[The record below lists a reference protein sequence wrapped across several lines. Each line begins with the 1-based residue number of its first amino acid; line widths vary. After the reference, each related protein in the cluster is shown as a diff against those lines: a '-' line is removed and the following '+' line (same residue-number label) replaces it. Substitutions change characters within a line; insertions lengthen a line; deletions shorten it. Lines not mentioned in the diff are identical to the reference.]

1 MGVTKE
7 AFVDLQEKYEKIKKL
22 IEEDSKLDPESE
34 PYISKYA
41 ARQLLIS
48 MKANLEK
55 LLDQS
60 NENSEKLTAM
70 LGAVWY
76 YLGMISVDTE
86 ELSTGEIQ
94 LNKSISLVE
103 NYSLKPE
110 FVLVM
115 LNALN
120 QLGILWSHRDDSEKS
135 KEYLER
141 SQKLYA
147 DFKDLN
153 IAPVCFNDLFRSS
166 GEKNEEESYM
176 YLEKTH
182 TLTLYYLAQ
191 IYGSLKDQLKS
202 AIYCHVTLKRQ
213 LEFNDH
219 EPIDWALNAA
229 TLSQF
234 FMEKNGFKQA
244 RHHLAAASNMLSI
257 YEAKLNDTAS
267 LSEEYDAKM
276 EAFKHRS
283 ADVARCWA
291 KYGIFLLS
299 SSRDRLLHHTDDEE
313 DCSMTCTLSSDLA
326 QLQLAPDSTV
336 SSDDLSDLF
345 FPSFDVQVYELQ
357 VTDQFVLTFEDAR
370 AVFLSIQSWLNEA
383 HLYYT
388 LENHATDYVQIVQ
401 DMSQM
406 FNYLAF
412 FEDNAERQS
421 KMHKRRIDLLEN
433 AVKELNPTYYLQ
445 VCRQIWY
452 ELGETYI
459 TILEIKMDKL
469 RESPERPTP
478 HALQKINS
486 LIEKSIANFLNFVNS
501 IKETLNTESIE
512 KVHDDLERPTLKAY
526 FHAAVMYGKFIT
538 PDKTVQLE
546 NTRKSLL
553 YFKKM
558 VDYCDKFEKAT
569 VHVKTELGVCREMVM
584 LLPLK
589 IMKISQE
596 IGA

>member
-22 IEEDSKLDPESE
+22 IEEDSKLDPENE
-34 PYISKYA
+34 PYLSKYA

-60 NENSEKLTAM
+60 DENSEKLTAM

-86 ELSTGEIQ
+86 ELSAGETQ
-94 LNKSISLVE
+94 LNKSITLVE
-103 NYSLKPE
+103 NYLLKPK

-141 SQKLYA
+141 SQRLYA
-147 DFKDLN
+147 DFKDLK
-153 IAPVCFNDLFRSS
+153 IAPVCFSDLFRSS
-166 GEKNEEESYM
+166 GENNEEESYM

-191 IYGSLKDQLKS
+191 IYGNLKDQLKS

-213 LEFNDH
+213 LVFNDH
-219 EPIDWALNAA
+219 EPVDWALNAA

-244 RHHLAAASNMLSI
+244 RHHLAAASYMLSF
-257 YEAKLNDTAS
+257 YESKLNETAN
-267 LSEEYDAKM
+267 LSEEHDAKV

-291 KYGIFLLS
+291 KYGILLLS
-299 SSRDRLLHHTDDEE
+299 SSRDRLLHHTDDD
-313 DCSMTCTLSSDLA
+313 DCSMTCSLSSDLA

-345 FPSFDVQVYELQ
+345 FPSLDLQVYEMQ
-357 VTDQFVLTFEDAR
+357 VTDQFVLTFDDAR

-383 HLYYT
+383 HLYYS

-406 FNYLAF
+406 YNYLAF

-459 TILEIKMDKL
+459 TILDIKMDKL
-469 RESPERPTP
+469 RESSERPTP
-478 HALQKINS
+478 HALHKINS
-486 LIEKSIANFLNFVNS
+486 LIEKSITNFLNFVNS
-501 IKETLNTESIE
+501 IKETLNNETIE
-512 KVHDDLERPTLKAY
+512 KVHDDLERPALKAY

-538 PDKTVQLE
+538 PNKTVQLE
-546 NTRKSLL
+546 NTRKSLI

-569 VHVKTELGVCREMVM
+569 EHVKTELSVCREMVM